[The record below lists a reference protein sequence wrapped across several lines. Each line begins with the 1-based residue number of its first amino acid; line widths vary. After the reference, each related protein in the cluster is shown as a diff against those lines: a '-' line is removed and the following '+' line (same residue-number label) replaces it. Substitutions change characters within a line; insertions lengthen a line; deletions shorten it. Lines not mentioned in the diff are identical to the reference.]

1 MSNLVNIKIHGILGK
16 QLGKTEW
23 KLHAKNVG
31 EAIRGIQCNSKK
43 LYKLLYD
50 NDKKN
55 IRYRVLIN
63 DQDFA
68 MDEEKDPDTI
78 EGLMASELVM
88 DLSRLKTIDIVPV
101 IEGSDNFMA
110 IFTIVL
116 GVMLI
121 AAGGAGLGLWGAG
134 GGLGSSGIAGGMAA
148 TATNSMIGMGFSAG
162 MQMMAGISL
171 LTAGVTSLMTPMPKF
186 GDFREIEDGGSASY
200 LFAGPENTIQE
211 GGPVF
216 VAYGRLLVG
225 SHVIQSAA
233 DHMNV
238 DAGFGS
244 VSAKWGDAKGK
255 GLRYNIPSGPS
266 LLNTAAQ
273 KWGKND

>member
-23 KLHAKNVG
+23 KLYAKNVG
-31 EAIRGIQCNSKK
+31 EAIRGVQCNSKK

-88 DLSRLKTIDIVPV
+88 DLDRLKTIDIVPV
-101 IEGSDNFMA
+101 IEGSDNILA
-110 IFTIVL
+110 VFTIIL

-121 AAGGAGLGLWGAG
+121 AAGGAGLGILGAKG
-134 GGLGSSGIAGGMAA
+134 ALGAA
-148 TATNSMIGMGFSAG
+148 SASMSTIGFTAG
-162 MQMMAGISL
+162 MQVMAGIGL
-171 LTAGVTSLMTPMPKF
+171 LAAGVTSLMTPMPKF

-238 DAGFGS
+238 DAEFGS
-244 VSAKWGDAKGK
+244 VSAKWGDKKGY
-255 GLRYNIPSGPS
+255 GLRYNIPSGPT
-266 LLNTAAQ
+266 LLDTAAQ
-273 KWGKND
+273 KWGKDD